1 MEKNKKNVNST
12 NLLDSSFEHDSEGA
26 MSNEILLA
34 VLIISNRF
42 HDNCV
47 FGGDVERRACKLLFW
62 ILLLQISTIL
72 FHQLIFYLMALAK
85 DFEPL
90 LANSAYIYQSLG
102 IITIA
107 TPFSFCTIPRNDFMT
122 CKTSYLF
129 VSFFYL
135 FCDISLFRLW

>member
-1 MEKNKKNVNST
+1 
-12 NLLDSSFEHDSEGA
+12 

-47 FGGDVERRACKLLFW
+47 FGGDVERRACKFLFW

-90 LANSAYIYQSLG
+90 LANSADIYQSLG

-107 TPFSFCTIPRNDFMT
+107 KPFSFCTIPRNDFMT

-129 VSFFYL
+129 VSFL
-135 FCDISLFRLW
+135 SVL